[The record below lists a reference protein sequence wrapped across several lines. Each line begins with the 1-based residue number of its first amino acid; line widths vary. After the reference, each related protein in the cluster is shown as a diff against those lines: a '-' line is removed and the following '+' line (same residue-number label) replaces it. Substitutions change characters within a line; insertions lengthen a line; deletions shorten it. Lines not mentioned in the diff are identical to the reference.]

1 MVPLGH
7 FVTLNSVFCSSVR
20 PSGQAWTAARRADCL
35 APMGP
40 ITVSSAEHPSPIPAF
55 SHEVRWIF
63 DPDGVNSP
71 FAYTM
76 GLGARPGRA

>member
-1 MVPLGH
+1 
-7 FVTLNSVFCSSVR
+7 
-20 PSGQAWTAARRADCL
+20 
-35 APMGP
+35 MGP